1 MVRSRSEASELA
13 SLLMSLFLICLG
25 GYLLH
30 SMWVRA
36 ITALDNYEISVEVYD
51 DLAGTCEAFPEFK
64 EDVNKAFEDDG
75 KITNKEY
82 AELLEKARPIKRQ
95 AALKGF
101 MEKIRE

>member
-36 ITALDNYEISVEVYD
+36 ITTLDNYEISVEAYD

-75 KITNKEY
+75 K
-82 AELLEKARPIKRQ
+82 
-95 AALKGF
+95 
-101 MEKIRE
+101 

>member
-13 SLLMSLFLICLG
+13 SFLAAVFLICLA

-30 SMWVRA
+30 SMWRRA
-36 ITALDNYEISVEVYD
+36 ITTLDNYEISLEAYD
-51 DLAGTCEAFPEFK
+51 DLAGTCEAFPDFK
-64 EDVNKAFEDDG
+64 KDVNKAFEDDG

-82 AELLEKARPIKRQ
+82 ASLSEKSRSVKRS